1 MIGTLSHIEM
11 GWIYN
16 RGEKHA
22 VQSCDLEP
30 WNLGEGGKDVS
41 DYGFQFR
48 AGGQDFRVQVKI
60 KTWNKIEAFEPFIYN
75 V

>member
-1 MIGTLSHIEM
+1 M

-30 WNLGEGGKDVS
+30 WNLGEGGRDVS

-60 KTWNKIEAFEPFIYN
+60 KT
-75 V
+75 